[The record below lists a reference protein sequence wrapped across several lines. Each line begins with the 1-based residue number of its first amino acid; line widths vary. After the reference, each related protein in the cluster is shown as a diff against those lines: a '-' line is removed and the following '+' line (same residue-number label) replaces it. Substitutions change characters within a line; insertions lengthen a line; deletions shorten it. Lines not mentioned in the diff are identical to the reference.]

1 MALIAL
7 VVNELWKRLE
17 MQDFQPAE
25 DYLNL
30 KKQAQAL
37 HRLCKT
43 QESELS
49 IFRKMY
55 YDLLNEIKLQRME
68 EVNSLREENS
78 QLTNLLEEY
87 ESSNRRK

>member
-1 MALIAL
+1 M
-7 VVNELWKRLE
+7 R
-17 MQDFQPAE
+17 DFQPAE

-37 HRLCKT
+37 YSLCKT

-55 YDLLNEIKLQRME
+55 YALLNEIKLQRME

-87 ESSNRRK
+87 ETSYRRK